1 MDKNI
6 ALAGIVL
13 GLGEPIE
20 LPADLRDFLTMDE
33 MEGIEDF
40 DFMLQNEVLYKKIPS
55 EVRAQYEILYAR
67 LSCELEEI
75 CNNLEQS
82 IEEMRSNP
90 KVFIHDLIQHSL
102 DCYEENDAE

>member
-1 MDKNI
+1 MNKNI

-20 LPADLRDFLTMDE
+20 LPAELQNFLTMDE
-33 MEGIEDF
+33 MNGIEDF
-40 DFMLQNEVLYKKIPS
+40 DFMLKNEKLCKKIPS
-55 EVRAQYEILYAR
+55 DVRAQYEVLYAR

-82 IEEMRSNP
+82 IEEMKSNP

-102 DCYEENDAE
+102 DFSEENDAE